1 MGQQIQPITPTVPP
15 NPNSINGLL
24 LLNLPSNSTWLA
36 TRSEKESSVITR
48 RTGGMLDLSGRIDF
62 MEIQGDDLRQVEK
75 KATRS
80 AENIG
85 ATT

>member
-1 MGQQIQPITPTVPP
+1 
-15 NPNSINGLL
+15 
-24 LLNLPSNSTWLA
+24 
-36 TRSEKESSVITR
+36 
-48 RTGGMLDLSGRIDF
+48 MLDLSGRIDF